1 MASPSRDARAAFEQT
16 LELLWNPSVRPAR
29 GPKPRLS
36 RERIVEAAI
45 ELADGEGLAAAS
57 MRAVARA
64 LGVGTMTIY
73 RYVPSKDA
81 LTDLML
87 DAVLAAQPNADDL
100 PGDWRAQL
108 EAVARI
114 DLALYLRHPWVLEIS
129 STRPPLGPGTLD
141 TYEAVLRAIDGS
153 GLPRAELNAAVTA
166 LAAYVRGAAQA
177 ELTRRRTI
185 RDSGLT
191 DEEWWS
197 ARNQFWERY
206 FDPERY
212 PTITAIYASG
222 AFEDPPDPFEWGL
235 QRLLDGIAARLPAGR
250 AR

>member
-1 MASPSRDARAAFEQT
+1 MTDPARAARTSFEQT
-16 LELLWNPSVRPAR
+16 MRLLWEPGARPAR

-36 RERIVEAAI
+36 REAIVAAAV
-45 ELADGEGLAAAS
+45 ELADQSGLRETS

-64 LGVGTMTIY
+64 LGVGTMSLY

-81 LTDLML
+81 LVDLMF
-87 DAVLAAQPNADDL
+87 DSVLSRQPKAADL
-100 PGDWRAQL
+100 PGDWRAKL

-114 DLALYLRHPWVLEIS
+114 DLALYLRHPWVLEVS
-129 STRPPLGPGTLD
+129 SSRPPLGPGTLD
-141 TYEAVLRAIDGS
+141 TYESVLRAVVDS
-153 GLPRAELNAAVTA
+153 GLPQRELNAAVTA
-166 LAAYVRGAAQA
+166 LSAYVRGAAQT
-177 ELTRRRTI
+177 ELTRMRTV

-191 DEEWWS
+191 DEQWWS
-197 ARNQFWERY
+197 DRGQFWERW

-222 AFEDPPDPFEWGL
+222 AYDDPPDEFEFGL
-235 QRLLDGIAARLPAGR
+235 QRLLDGIAAHIAA